1 MTGALTADVVV
12 IGGGP
17 AGTAAGFWLASHGHR
32 VVVVERRTF
41 PRSKA
46 CGDVLTP
53 RSVHQ
58 LLDMGLGRELE
69 RWQRL
74 DTVRVVSH
82 ERFHDLDW
90 PRHPQI
96 PRYGLVARRREL
108 DLLVAGRAEAAGA
121 TVMFGHDAVEPIVER
136 GFVRGAVVR
145 APSGDTT
152 RVLAPY
158 VVVADGANSTF
169 GRSLGT
175 FRTRGWPYAAAI
187 RSYWPSPRHDEHRL
201 ELSVDVTDRAGNVVP
216 GYGWVAPVGDG
227 TLNIGVGLLS
237 TAKDFKGTNVAH
249 LLDSFVASIAERW
262 QIDPAATAGVV
273 RVGRVPMGGSVQP
286 TAGPNFLV
294 VGDAA
299 GAASPFTGTGID
311 ASYETGRLAA
321 DVLHDALTES
331 GPTALQRYPKLLAD
345 RYGEHYKTA
354 RLWARLLGH
363 PTVMRQVSALAVRSE
378 SFADDMLR
386 VMTGTLRPDH
396 LGVPELAA
404 GLAHTALK
412 LAPDA

>member
-1 MTGALTADVVV
+1 MTGTRTADVVV

-17 AGTAAGFWLASHGHR
+17 AGAAAGYWLASHGHL
-32 VVVVERRTF
+32 VVVVERRTL

-46 CGDVLTP
+46 CGDIVTP
-53 RSVHQ
+53 RAVQQ
-58 LLDMGLGRELE
+58 LRDMGLTREIE

-82 ERFHDLDW
+82 GREVDLDW

-96 PRYGLVARRREL
+96 PRHGLVARRREL
-108 DLLVAGRAEAAGA
+108 DLLVAGRAEGAGA
-121 TVMFGHDAVEPIVER
+121 TVLFGHEAVEPVVER

-145 APSGDTT
+145 GPSGETT

-201 ELSVDVTDRAGNVVP
+201 ELAVDVTDRAGNIVP

-249 LLDSFVASIAERW
+249 LLDQFVASIAERW
-262 QIDPAATAGVV
+262 EIDPGATAGVV

-299 GAASPFTGTGID
+299 GAASPFSGTGID
-311 ASYETGRLAA
+311 ASYETGRMAA

-331 GPTALQRYPKLLAD
+331 GPTALQRYPKLLDD

-354 RLWARLLGH
+354 RLWARLLGR
-363 PTVMRQVSALAVRSE
+363 PTAMRQVSALAVRSE
-378 SFADDMLR
+378 SFADGMLR
-386 VMTGTLRPDH
+386 VMTGALRPDH
-396 LGVPELAA
+396 LGLPELGT
-404 GLAHTALK
+404 GLARTTQK